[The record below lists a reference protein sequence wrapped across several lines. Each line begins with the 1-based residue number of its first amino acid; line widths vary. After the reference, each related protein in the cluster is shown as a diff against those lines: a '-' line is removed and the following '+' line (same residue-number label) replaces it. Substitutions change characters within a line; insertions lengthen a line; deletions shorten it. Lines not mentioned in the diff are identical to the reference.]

1 MYGRGHSA
9 PGQTLGVF
17 PFHFSA
23 QIFNNKRLLR
33 MDQTKQKQNA
43 RQHKEI
49 EVEEDSLRWQK
60 HTQSEAEGKKK
71 ERETDLK
78 RGGEKL
84 DTVREYQEDKTLE
97 QKDNQNL
104 HDCKLTNQ
112 PQNTTETIF
121 SWTGSHFT

>member
-1 MYGRGHSA
+1 
-9 PGQTLGVF
+9 
-17 PFHFSA
+17 
-23 QIFNNKRLLR
+23 
-33 MDQTKQKQNA
+33 MDQTKQKKNA

-60 HTQSEAEGKKK
+60 HTQSAAEGKKK

-84 DTVREYQEDKTLE
+84 DTVREYQEDETLE

-104 HDCKLTNQ
+104 HDCKTDKPTAKHHRN
-112 PQNTTETIF
+112 NIF
-121 SWTGSHFT
+121 MDWIHFT